1 MMNIWNKV
9 KELSLRIK
17 EFVLKIKDGIVN
29 IYKKFLPK

>member
-17 EFVLKIKDGIVN
+17 EFFLKIKDGIVN
-29 IYKKFLPK
+29 KFLPK

>member
-17 EFVLKIKDGIVN
+17 KFVLKIKDGIVN
-29 IYKKFLPK
+29 KFLPK

>member
-1 MMNIWNKV
+1 MNIWNKV

-29 IYKKFLPK
+29 KFLPK